1 MADLIFRISPNIVL
15 GSYTASRI
23 GQFAKDW
30 GSRYMVVMD
39 PVLKETGTTDTILQ
53 SLAARKV
60 EYFVFD
66 EITSAADSETVKR
79 ALSLAREAHV
89 HGIIAVGGAAVIN
102 VAKAV
107 SAVYNEVHDLY
118 DFIDGA
124 VPSSGALPMIG
135 VPSTVRNMFL
145 FTDSAPIID
154 ARSRQ
159 IKLLRTQNGLCK
171 LALFD
176 PNLNVSLTENQ
187 IGSISIDTLCLTT
200 EAYISQKSSF
210 FSDMLAEKA
219 TEVLGY
225 AMDGSQSLNVSTAP
239 EILLAQG
246 GCMAS
251 LAVAASSIG
260 PASLLGLAVHAR
272 CDVSHALVSSILFP
286 YIIED
291 VAKFKADR
299 ISKLAAILGI
309 ESGGTSQEEAAAAF
323 AGNVRRRLA
332 LANLPARLKDLSLSM
347 EQLSLAAEDAG
358 QLDFINGMPRSMTAD
373 DLFELIKLA
382 Y

>member
-30 GSRYMVVMD
+30 GSRYMVIMD
-39 PVLKETGTTDTILQ
+39 PVLKEVGNTKSILE
-53 SLAARKV
+53 SLASRNV

-66 EITSAADSETVKR
+66 EVTAAADSETIKR

-89 HGIIAVGGAAVIN
+89 HGIIAVGGASILN
-102 VAKAV
+102 IAKAV
-107 SAVYNEVHDLY
+107 SAIYNELHDLY

-124 VPSSGALPMIG
+124 TPSSGAIPMIG

-145 FTDSAPIID
+145 FSDSVPIVD
-154 ARSRQ
+154 SRNRQ
-159 IKLLRTQNGLCK
+159 IKLLKVQTGLCK
-171 LALFD
+171 LAVFD

-187 IGSISIDTLCLTT
+187 TGSISIDTLCLSI
-200 EAYISQKSSF
+200 EAYLSQKASF

-219 TEVLGY
+219 LEVLGY
-225 AMDGSQSLNVSTAP
+225 ALDGANSLNVTTAP
-239 EILLAQG
+239 ELLLAQG

-251 LAVAASSIG
+251 LAVASSSIG
-260 PASLLGLAVHAR
+260 PASLIGLSVYAR
-272 CDVSHALVSSILFP
+272 CNVSHGLVSSILLP

-291 VAKFKADR
+291 TAKFKVDR
-299 ISKLAAILGI
+299 ILKVAQILRITSEDDSAEGIVTALAQNI
-309 ESGGTSQEEAAAAF
+309 
-323 AGNVRRRLA
+323 RRRLA

-358 QLDFINGMPRSMTAD
+358 QLELINGMPRSMTAD